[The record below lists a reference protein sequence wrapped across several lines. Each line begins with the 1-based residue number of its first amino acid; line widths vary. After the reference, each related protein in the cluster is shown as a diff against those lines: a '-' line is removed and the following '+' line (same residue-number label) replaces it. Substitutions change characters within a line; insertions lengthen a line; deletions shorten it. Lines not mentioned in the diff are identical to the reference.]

1 MSIALNKRE
10 RLLALATAAI
20 AGAVLLYF
28 LGAALLAP
36 HKALRAQYDRAA
48 ADLERKQ
55 NRVNNGMK
63 ATEQLDAWRARSL
76 PSNPETALS
85 LYQNWLL
92 QTARDAGLS
101 AIAIDAG
108 PGRRRPGIFHAPRFG
123 LQATASLEELTT
135 FLHRFYQAG
144 HLHQILAMG
153 VVPETRGTKLSLQI
167 SIEALS
173 LPTADRTDALA
184 DAPPSH
190 TLAAVDVY
198 RKAIG
203 ERNLFAA
210 YQPPPPPSRTAE
222 AAVPA
227 PTPPPPPRFDPA
239 KHAYLTAIV
248 TMGDRQ
254 QAWIFART
262 SDETFKLFESDTFE
276 IGGVKGKVLRIGQRD
291 VEIEFDGRQY
301 HLPLGENLR
310 SPVTPRD

>member
-1 MSIALNKRE
+1 M
-10 RLLALATAAI
+10 
-20 AGAVLLYF
+20 
-28 LGAALLAP
+28 
-36 HKALRAQYDRAA
+36 
-48 ADLERKQ
+48 
-55 NRVNNGMK
+55 
-63 ATEQLDAWRARSL
+63 
-76 PSNPETALS
+76 
-85 LYQNWLL
+85 
-92 QTARDAGLS
+92 
-101 AIAIDAG
+101 
-108 PGRRRPGIFHAPRFG
+108 
-123 LQATASLEELTT
+123 TT

-167 SIEALS
+167 TIEALS

-190 TLAAVDVY
+190 ELASPDVY

-210 YQPPPPPSRTAE
+210 YQPPPPQPSQNTGE
-222 AAVPA
+222 TPPPA
-227 PTPPPPPRFDPA
+227 PTPPPSRFDPA

-262 SDETFKLFESDTFE
+262 SDETFKLFEGDTFE

-301 HLPLGENLR
+301 LLPLGENLR
-310 SPVTPRD
+310 APVTPRD